1 MTGPEDNVVR
11 LGELRPGD
19 ILLHNGTSWISKLI
33 LLLDGSEHS
42 HASIYVGKRDSDE
55 RTDVPSIIEATIPQ
69 VQYEDLVSRLEHHDN
84 FIDVFRWH
92 SPDKDEMGSEGFPS
106 RPVLEQGDGY
116 VGHQYA
122 YHQLVFVALLIV
134 TKMLGKELSTTQKL
148 VVRLATKA
156 LDKMIGKGQRQL
168 VCSELVYR
176 SFNEAKTPAPH
187 RVPYRLSVGGGY
199 LKNMS
204 LAASRDWKP
213 ALGEPDESTGPDSD
227 RVDELLEKALS
238 EIDLEAAG
246 ISLPEEGPRFEAA
259 SVRGVGIAALENA
272 LERDD
277 DADDDVAIRGDFLA
291 LYSKASASEQ
301 TDLPVLLKSTAA
313 LASTD
318 ARAMPQMESPP
329 ELVSPQ
335 MISESKSVSR
345 VGRLKV

>member
-11 LGELRPGD
+11 LDELRPGD

-33 LLLDGSEHS
+33 LLLDGGEHS
-42 HASIYVGKRDSDE
+42 HASIYVGKRNSDE

-69 VQYEDLVSRLEHHDN
+69 VRYEDLVSRLKHHDN

-92 SPDKDEMGSEGFPS
+92 SPDKHEIGSEKFPS
-106 RPVLEQGDGY
+106 QPVLEQGDGY
-116 VGHQYA
+116 VGHKYA

-134 TKMLGKELSTTQKL
+134 TKMLGKELSKMQKL

-156 LDKMIGKGQRQL
+156 LDKMIGRGQRQL

-176 SFNEAKTPAPH
+176 CFNEAETPG
-187 RVPYRLSVGGGY
+187 PYRLSVGGGY
-199 LKNMS
+199 LKKMS
-204 LAASRDWKP
+204 LTSIGDRKP
-213 ALGEPDESTGPDSD
+213 ALSEPDEPTGPDSD

-238 EIDLEAAG
+238 EIDLEAAE
-246 ISLPEEGPRFEAA
+246 ISLPDQGPLFEAA

-272 LERDD
+272 LERKD
-277 DADDDVAIRGDFLA
+277 DADDDVAIREDFLA
-291 LYSKASASEQ
+291 LHSKASASEQ
-301 TDLPVLLKSTAA
+301 TDLPVLLKSTAT
-313 LASTD
+313 LASTG
-318 ARAMPQMESPP
+318 AAAMPHMESPP

-345 VGRLKV
+345 VGRLHVDM